1 VTVKFKAFFEQATGY
16 SPYPYQE
23 RVAAIAV
30 ELPQLLDI
38 PTGLGKTAAVVKE
51 ITWTN

>member
-1 VTVKFKAFFEQATGY
+1 MTENFKAFFDQATGY

-23 RVAAIAV
+23 RVAATAV
-30 ELPQLLDI
+30 EWPHV

-51 ITWTN
+51 ATWTN